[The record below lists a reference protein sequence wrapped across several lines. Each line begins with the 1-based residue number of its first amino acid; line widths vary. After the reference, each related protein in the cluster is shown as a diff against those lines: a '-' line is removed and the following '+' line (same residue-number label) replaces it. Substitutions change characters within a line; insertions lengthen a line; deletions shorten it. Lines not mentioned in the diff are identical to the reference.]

1 MLTKLR
7 VAGLVALCCLSVLA
21 LASCGDDEPAA
32 ATASTTPEAASSPG
46 GYLLSVH
53 DLQLKAGRAGSV
65 DFELPDGGSIDIL
78 CTTRAPLVSYRLF
91 TVSAPPVSEP
101 LGGQD
106 ISLGGNGK
114 SNGEATGYLLTA
126 DDLSSGWYRFEFTG
140 DGRLLW
146 LAVVRR

>member
-32 ATASTTPEAASSPG
+32 ATASAAPEAASSPG

-65 DFELPDGGSIDIL
+65 DFELPAGGSVDIL
-78 CTTRAPLVSYRLF
+78 CTTHTPLASYRLF
-91 TVSAPPVSEP
+91 AVSAPPVSGP
-101 LGGQD
+101 LGKD
-106 ISLGGNGK
+106 LPVGGNGR
-114 SNGEATGYLLTA
+114 SNGEATAYLLTA
-126 DDLSSGWYRFEFTG
+126 DDLSSGWYRFELVG
-140 DGRLLW
+140 EGRLLW
-146 LAVVRR
+146 LSVVRR

>member
-1 MLTKLR
+1 MLTKLG

-21 LASCGDDEPAA
+21 LASCGDDESAA
-32 ATASTTPEAASSPG
+32 STASATPEAASIPG
-46 GYLLSVH
+46 GYLFSLH

-65 DFELPDGGSIDIL
+65 DFELPGGGSIDIL
-78 CTTRAPLVSYRLF
+78 CTTRSPLASYRLLS
-91 TVSAPPVSEP
+91 VSAPPESGP
-101 LGGQD
+101 LGKD
-106 ISLGGNGK
+106 LPLGGNGK

-140 DGRLLW
+140 DGQFLW